1 VKAILVT
8 EPYIL
13 QAEEQLGAVEVVNA
27 SSGVTDGL
35 PMSGYFSLASYEH
48 ANGPAV
54 QAFQKALAQAQA
66 ECAQRGP
73 VQSVLAQLTGM
84 NSGESALVTL
94 GAYPASLNAGQVQ
107 RVATLMYDSGMIRAP
122 VRVSSLTS
130 GP

>member
-1 VKAILVT
+1 
-8 EPYIL
+8 
-13 QAEEQLGAVEVVNA
+13 
-27 SSGVTDGL
+27 
-35 PMSGYFSLASYEH
+35 
-48 ANGPAV
+48 
-54 QAFQKALAQAQA
+54 
-66 ECAQRGP
+66 
-73 VQSVLAQLTGM
+73 VLAQLTGM